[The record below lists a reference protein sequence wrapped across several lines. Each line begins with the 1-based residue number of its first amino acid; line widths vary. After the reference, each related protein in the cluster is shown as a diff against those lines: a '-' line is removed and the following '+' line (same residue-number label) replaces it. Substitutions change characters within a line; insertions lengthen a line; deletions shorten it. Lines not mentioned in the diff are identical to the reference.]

1 MKLSAY
7 ERETIILFNET
18 SEPAEVFTYNKRM
31 IRKLERLAKMFPD
44 EFKLKSDNGD
54 GGMTYIVPKNRILIS
69 TPKRKVADT
78 IQEDGFTEGGF

>member
-31 IRKLERLAKMFPD
+31 IRKLARLTNKFPD
-44 EFKLKSDNGD
+44 EFRLKSDNGA
-54 GGMTYIVPKNRILIS
+54 GGKTYIVPK
-69 TPKRKVADT
+69 
-78 IQEDGFTEGGF
+78 TES

>member
-18 SEPAEVFTYNKRM
+18 SEPAEVFTYNKKM
-31 IRKLERLAKMFPD
+31 IRKLDRIAQKFPD
-44 EFKLKSDNGD
+44 EFKLKSDYGD

-69 TPKRKVADT
+69 TPKRKTA
-78 IQEDGFTEGGF
+78 TE

>member
-44 EFKLKSDNGD
+44 EFKLKSGNGD

-69 TPKRKVADT
+69 TPKRKTV
-78 IQEDGFTEGGF
+78 TE

>member
-44 EFKLKSDNGD
+44 EFRLKSDNRD
-54 GGMTYIVPKNRILIS
+54 GGMIYIVPKNRILIS
-69 TPKRKVADT
+69 TPKQKTWA
-78 IQEDGFTEGGF
+78 E